1 MPSLVSLFGRERRR
15 EIPQTQKG
23 EGGVTAEAETG
34 LVGPPAKEAPG
45 GWGHLPVD
53 VRPPEQLENKS
64 VECFYFWLPSL

>member
-53 VRPPEQLENKS
+53 VQPPELCERIDFDCKAPR
-64 VECFYFWLPSL
+64 LR

>member
-1 MPSLVSLFGRERRR
+1 M
-15 EIPQTQKG
+15 QKG

-53 VRPPEQLENKS
+53 VWPPELCERTDFCCKAPRLQ
-64 VECFYFWLPSL
+64 